1 MKKYIINI
9 LLLILIGVPCRAR
22 ATIISMSQ
30 LDMKA
35 DGITLNTKEIQQA
48 IDSIG
53 LNGGGVLYFPPGKY
67 LTGALK
73 LCDNLTIELSSGAEL
88 IFSDDFSHYLP
99 FVEMRFE
106 GVMMKSFC
114 PLLYACDK
122 QNITIKG
129 KGTLNGQG
137 RKWWEEALRIRSL
150 VANDEKFELN
160 HYQVMWKDSNQEEM
174 LYADNEK
181 NFYPTLKR
189 CFFRPPFIQ
198 FLRCENVTIKDITII
213 NSPFWTINPELCQ
226 NILIDGVT
234 IINPKSPNT
243 DGINPSSC
251 KDVRITNCAI
261 SVGDDCIAI
270 KSGRDAQARRIG
282 FSCENILI
290 SNCIMHSGH
299 GGVVIGSEMSAGVR
313 NVLISNCVFDGTDRG
328 IRIKSRYGRG
338 GVVEG
343 IIASNLVM
351 RNISKE
357 AIIVDLY
364 YGGIKDTI
372 DFLQEKIPVVRNINI
387 NSVVGYDINQAI
399 LIRGIKQSMVS
410 DVTFSNLNLQSK
422 YDKILDFCK
431 NIRFNQVYIND
442 VLQ

>member
-9 LLLILIGVPCRAR
+9 LLLILFVAPCRS
-22 ATIISMSQ
+22 TIISVSQ
-30 LDMKA
+30 LDVKA
-35 DGITLNTKEIQQA
+35 DGITLNTKKIQQA

-53 LNGGGVLYFPPGKY
+53 LNGGGTLYFPPGKY

-73 LCDNLTIELSSGAEL
+73 LCDNLTIELASGAEL
-88 IFSDDFSHYLP
+88 IFSDDFNHYLP

-114 PLLYACDK
+114 PLLYASDK

-150 VANDEKFELN
+150 VANNEKFELN

-174 LYADNEK
+174 LYADNEE

-198 FLRCENVTIKDITII
+198 FLRCENIAIKDITII
-213 NSPFWTINPELCQ
+213 NSPFWTINPEFCQ

-234 IINPKSPNT
+234 IINPESPNT

-282 FSCENILI
+282 FPCENILI

-299 GGVVIGSEMSAGVR
+299 GGVVIGSEMSADVR

-338 GVVEG
+338 GVVED

-357 AIIVDLY
+357 AIVVDLY

-372 DFLQEKIPVVRNINI
+372 DFLQEKIPVVRDINI
-387 NSVVGYDINQAI
+387 NSVVGYNINQAI

-410 DVTFSNLNLQSK
+410 DVTFSNLNLKSK
-422 YDKILDFCK
+422 YNKVLDFCK
-431 NIRFNQVYIND
+431 NIRFSQVYIND
-442 VLQ
+442 ILQ